1 METNL
6 PTSVKT
12 ESLNT
17 LCLNMIVRNE
27 SRIILRLL
35 ESVVHVVDSYCIC
48 DTGSTDNTVAL
59 IEQFFASRL
68 PPIPGKIVH
77 EPFRDFGYNRTFALN
92 ACIDVPNAD
101 FILLLDAD
109 MVLQTTTDIV
119 KWKRELCKDAYYLF
133 QGSANFYYKN
143 VRIVRNRCGISYW
156 GVTHEFVKTPEGAT
170 YEQIPKS
177 AMFIN
182 DIGDGGAKA
191 DKYDR
196 DVRLLLKGLEDHP
209 NNDRYT
215 FYLANS
221 YRDGGHPEKAIEYYQ
236 KRVELGGWY
245 EEVWF
250 SYYCM
255 GKCYKQLGDM
265 AHAIEAWMNAYQFY
279 PKRLEN
285 LYEIASHYRYIGK
298 NELSYMFCNI
308 ALHHLK
314 NNPPQDYLFMHK
326 DVYAYK
332 LEYEMTVIGYYCN
345 LDGHDL
351 GKMSMKVLAQPF
363 VEDHITRNVLSNYK
377 FYAKPL
383 KTWEL
388 AATDPENVALLSSV
402 GKDLVS
408 ATGIPHMVSSTPSI
422 VYDKSNSQLIVCVR
436 YVNYR
441 VNDKGGYDNR
451 ENITTVNV
459 IARVDIREDV
469 WRKTEETVLD
479 YNRELDGRYVGL
491 EDVRLHLSPN
501 KQLMFN
507 ANRGIGSGGKMA
519 VEHGEI
525 GAPATARSGLITM
538 EGQHTI
544 EKNWVLLNN
553 CDGKI
558 KTVYGWYPLRIGDII
573 PEGSANN
580 PTSLHDSVNHLN
592 YAFVQTHQSATP
604 DLFKHVRGSTN
615 GITIDDEIWFLC
627 HVVSYED
634 RRYYYH
640 LFVVLDADTLEL
652 KRYTRLF
659 TFDKEKVEYSL
670 GFVFFRPTNRFLL
683 GFSRLDRTTEFM
695 YVSKSAIELLFQVV
709 Y

>member
-1 METNL
+1 MSANKLETIS
-6 PTSVKT
+6 PTSVKIQYPST
-12 ESLNT
+12 TNT

-35 ESVVHVVDSYCIC
+35 ESVAHIIDSYCIC
-48 DTGSTDNTVAL
+48 DTGSTDNTVQL
-59 IEQFFASRL
+59 VQQFFASRL

-77 EPFRDFGYNRTFALN
+77 EPFRDFGHNRTFALD

-101 FILLLDAD
+101 YLLLLDAD
-109 MVLQTTTDIV
+109 MVLQTTTDIA
-119 KWKRELCKDAYYLF
+119 KWKRELCKDAYYIY
-133 QGSANFYYKN
+133 QGSENFYYKN
-143 VRIVRNRCGISYW
+143 VRIVRNRCGMSYW
-156 GVTHEFVKTPEGAT
+156 GVTHEFVKTPEGCI

-191 DKYDR
+191 DKFER

-209 NNDRYT
+209 SNDRYT

-221 YRDGGHPEKAIEYYQ
+221 YRDGGNPEKAIEYYKQ
-236 KRVELGGWY
+236 RVEIGGWF

-250 SYYCM
+250 SYYSI

-265 AHAIEAWMNAYQFY
+265 PNAINAWMDAYQFF

-298 NELSYMFCNI
+298 NELAYMFCNI
-308 ALHHLK
+308 ALHQLK
-314 NNPPQDYLFMHK
+314 HNPPQDYLFMHK

-363 VEDHITRNVLSNYK
+363 VESHITRNVLSNYK

-383 KTWEL
+383 RTWEL
-388 AATDPENVALLSSV
+388 AAVDPENLVLLSSI
-402 GKDLVS
+402 GKELVA
-408 ATGIPHMVSSTPSI
+408 ATGIPHMVSTTPSV
-422 VYDKSNSQLIVCVR
+422 VYDKIKHQLIVCVR

-441 VNDKGGYDNR
+441 INDKGGYDNHKH
-451 ENITTVNV
+451 ITTVNV
-459 IARVDIREDV
+459 MATVDIREDV
-469 WRKTEETVLD
+469 WRKTSESILE
-479 YNRELDGRYVGL
+479 YNRELDATYVGL
-491 EDVRLHLSPN
+491 EDVRLHLSPD
-501 KQLMFN
+501 KRVLFN
-507 ANRGIGSGGKMA
+507 ANRGLVQGMNI
-519 VEHGEI
+519 EHGEI
-525 GAPATARSGLITM
+525 DMSAQLAKTNSRLLTM
-538 EGQHTI
+538 TGQENI
-544 EKNWVLLNN
+544 EKNWVLLNGA
-553 CDGKI
+553 DGKL
-558 KTVYGWYPLRIGDII
+558 KSVYGWHPLRIGDVV
-573 PEGSANN
+573 ECNEDANKHYN
-580 PTSLHDSVNHLN
+580 F
-592 YAFVQTHQSATP
+592 AQTHEFATP

-615 GITIDDEIWFLC
+615 GVQIDDELWFLC

-670 GFVFFRPTNRFLL
+670 GFVYFRPTNRFLL
-683 GFSRLDRTTEFM
+683 GFSRLDKTTEFM
-695 YVSKSAIELLFQVV
+695 YVSKSAVELLFV
-709 Y
+709 